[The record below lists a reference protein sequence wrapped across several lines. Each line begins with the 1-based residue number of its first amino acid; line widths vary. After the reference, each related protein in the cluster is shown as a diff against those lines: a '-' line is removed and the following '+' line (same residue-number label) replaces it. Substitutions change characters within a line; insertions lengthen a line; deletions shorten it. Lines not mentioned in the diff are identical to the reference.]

1 VVHAQLA
8 FPFCFRSVC
17 LHIRFSHALNVL
29 FFLLQRLVLHC
40 STLTSNLCC
49 VVLSSILGSQF
60 WCRVSVHRFDMGKR
74 NVKSL
79 KFNPFPDP
87 KKGTGR
93 KVLKRPAK
101 KKNNGWKSIPYVR
114 TKGAIKEQRM
124 DQTAWKRKLK
134 DFLSASDAGLIKLL
148 RADRLLHDWTGSTC
162 PRCQKGKL
170 SKLQTSN
177 WRLWDA
183 EAQVQWIWLSS
194 LHQSTSP
201 TSSLR
206 GCKRFKPYISS
217 NPICSLVLA
226 LESSSQCYHS
236 SHLAH
241 QPQGH

>member
-1 VVHAQLA
+1 MVHAQLA

-101 KKNNGWKSIPYVR
+101 KRATAGKVSLMCGRRMPSRNSAWIRQLGNASSR
-114 TKGAIKEQRM
+114 T
-124 DQTAWKRKLK
+124 
-134 DFLSASDAGLIKLL
+134 S
-148 RADRLLHDWTGSTC
+148 
-162 PRCQKGKL
+162 
-170 SKLQTSN
+170 
-177 WRLWDA
+177 
-183 EAQVQWIWLSS
+183 
-194 LHQSTSP
+194 
-201 TSSLR
+201 
-206 GCKRFKPYISS
+206 
-217 NPICSLVLA
+217 
-226 LESSSQCYHS
+226 
-236 SHLAH
+236 
-241 QPQGH
+241 